1 MALMVYD
8 PKNKEMEEQRTE
20 RGNLEKMQQINT
32 VLVVDDDADW
42 CFLAKIILKK
52 AGVGKQIITAQNGL
66 EGIKTLQ
73 AIVISGQ
80 RLPEL
85 IFLDIK
91 MPVMDGF
98 EFLDEITKSTE
109 LFPAYTRIFLCS
121 SSIHFKDKE
130 RADSYPVAGFI
141 TKPLT
146 PEILKSILAN

>member
-98 EFLDEITKSTE
+98 EFLEQTTKSAD
-109 LFPAYTRIFLCS
+109 LDLSRTRIFVCS
-121 SSIHFKDKE
+121 SSFHPKDKE
-130 RADSYPVAGFI
+130 RANLYPVAGFI
-141 TKPLT
+141 SKPLT
-146 PEILKSILAN
+146 QEILKGILV